1 MQAGFVSLGM
11 LHPSLMLDIRYA
23 TSHNLAGEP
32 LDGYLAPKAL
42 ATHEAAQAL
51 GQALR
56 IFDRH
61 GYGLCIYDAYRPQKA
76 VNHFLRWSQT
86 RRMAGPRRSFILSWR
101 KVPCLTWDILL

>member
-11 LHPSLMLDIRYA
+11 LYPSLMLDIRYA
-23 TSHNLAGEP
+23 TSHNLTGEP

-42 ATHEAAQAL
+42 ATQEAAQAL

-61 GYGLCIYDAYRPQKA
+61 GY
-76 VNHFLRWSQT
+76 
-86 RRMAGPRRSFILSWR
+86 
-101 KVPCLTWDILL
+101 CLLYTSRCV